1 MFFKTM
7 KHLIFFLISTAILFS
22 SCTPYQVV
30 LKESDS
36 VAKYKMA
43 DSLYQV
49 AMTTG
54 KKAKF
59 RSSLK
64 LMEQIVPLYR
74 GKPQA
79 EKLSYIYAN
88 TFYNLGDYLV
98 AGYQF
103 ERFESTYPKSDS
115 VEVAAYKSA
124 KSYYELSPRFSLDQK
139 DTRKGLEK
147 LQAFVNKY
155 PNSSYR
161 IEANDLVTEL
171 RDKLE
176 KKDIET
182 AHQYFNIG
190 GQIGSFKPAVDAYEN
205 FISDH
210 PGSIY
215 REFAF
220 YGRLEA
226 SYNRAISSI
235 PAVQKERLLISKEYY
250 NKYAKYY
257 KDGVKKQDADAL
269 IAAIDKEL
277 EKYQQSTE
285 N

>member
-1 MFFKTM
+1 
-7 KHLIFFLISTAILFS
+7 
-22 SCTPYQVV
+22 
-30 LKESDS
+30 
-36 VAKYKMA
+36 
-43 DSLYQV
+43 
-49 AMTTG
+49 
-54 KKAKF
+54 
-59 RSSLK
+59 
-64 LMEQIVPLYR
+64 MEQIVPLYR

-79 EKLSYIYAN
+79 EKLSYRYAN
-88 TFYNLGDYLV
+88 TFYNLEDYFV

-115 VEVAAYKSA
+115 VEVASYKSA

-139 DTRKGLEK
+139 DTQTALEK

-161 IEANDLVTEL
+161 IGANNLVSEL

-176 KKDIET
+176 RKDIET

-190 GQIGSFKPAVDAYEN
+190 EQIGSFKPAVDAYEN

-210 PGSIY
+210 PGSVF
-215 REFAF
+215 RELAF
-220 YGRLEA
+220 YGRVEA

-257 KDGVKKQDADAL
+257 KAGDKKEDADAL

-277 EKYQQSTE
+277 QKYQQPTE

>member
-1 MFFKTM
+1 
-7 KHLIFFLISTAILFS
+7 
-22 SCTPYQVV
+22 
-30 LKESDS
+30 
-36 VAKYKMA
+36 
-43 DSLYQV
+43 
-49 AMTTG
+49 
-54 KKAKF
+54 
-59 RSSLK
+59 
-64 LMEQIVPLYR
+64 MEQIVPLYR

-79 EKLSYIYAN
+79 EKLSYRYAN
-88 TFYNLGDYLV
+88 TFYNLEDYFV

-115 VEVAAYKSA
+115 VEVASYKSA

-139 DTRKGLEK
+139 DTQTALEK

-161 IEANDLVTEL
+161 IEANDLVSEL

-176 KKDIET
+176 RKDIET

-190 GQIGSFKPAVDAYEN
+190 EQIGSFKPAVDAYEN

-210 PGSIY
+210 PGSVF
-215 REFAF
+215 RELAF
-220 YGRLEA
+220 YGRVEA

-250 NKYAKYY
+250 NKYVKYY
-257 KDGVKKQDADAL
+257 KAGDKKEDADAL

-277 EKYQQSTE
+277 QKYQQPTE

>member
-1 MFFKTM
+1 M
-7 KHLIFFLISTAILFS
+7 KYFIFFLISCAVLCS
-22 SCTPYQVV
+22 SCTPYQFV

-49 AMTTG
+49 AMATG

-88 TFYNLGDYLV
+88 TFYNLEDYFV

-124 KSYYELSPRFSLDQK
+124 KSYCELSPRYSLDQK
-139 DTRKGLEK
+139 DTEKALEK

-161 IEANDLVTEL
+161 IEANDLVSEL
-171 RDKLE
+171 REKLE
-176 KKDIET
+176 RKDIEN
-182 AHQYFNIG
+182 AHQYFKIG
-190 GQIGSFKPAVDAYEN
+190 QQIGSYKPAVDAYEN
-205 FISDH
+205 FITDH
-210 PGSIY
+210 PGSVF
-215 REFAF
+215 REVAF
-220 YGRLEA
+220 FGRAEA
-226 SYNRAISSI
+226 SYNRAITSV
-235 PAVQKERLLISKEYY
+235 PTVQKERLLISKEFYS
-250 NKYAKYY
+250 KYAKYY
-257 KDGVKKQDADAL
+257 KAGDKKAAADAL

-277 EKYQQSTE
+277 EKYQQPTE

>member
-1 MFFKTM
+1 
-7 KHLIFFLISTAILFS
+7 
-22 SCTPYQVV
+22 
-30 LKESDS
+30 
-36 VAKYKMA
+36 MA

-49 AMTTG
+49 AMATG
-54 KKAKF
+54 KKSKF

-88 TFYNLGDYLV
+88 TFYNLEDYFV

-139 DTRKGLEK
+139 DTEKGLEK

-155 PNSSYR
+155 PNSPYR
-161 IEANDLVTEL
+161 IEANNLVSEL
-171 RDKLE
+171 REKLE
-176 KKDIET
+176 KKDIEN
-182 AHQYFNIG
+182 AHQYFKIG
-190 GQIGSFKPAVDAYEN
+190 QQIGSYKPAVDAYEN
-205 FISDH
+205 FITDH
-210 PGSIY
+210 PGSVF
-215 REFAF
+215 RELAF
-220 YGRLEA
+220 FGIVEA

-257 KDGVKKQDADAL
+257 KAGDKKQEADAL

-277 EKYQQSTE
+277 KKYQQPTE

>member
-1 MFFKTM
+1 
-7 KHLIFFLISTAILFS
+7 
-22 SCTPYQVV
+22 
-30 LKESDS
+30 
-36 VAKYKMA
+36 MA

-49 AMTTG
+49 AIATG
-54 KKAKF
+54 KKSKF

-79 EKLSYIYAN
+79 EKLSYRYAN
-88 TFYNLGDYLV
+88 TFYNLEDYFV

-115 VEVAAYKSA
+115 VEVASYKSA

-139 DTRKGLEK
+139 NTQTALEK

-161 IEANDLVTEL
+161 IGANNLVSEL

-176 KKDIET
+176 RKDIET

-190 GQIGSFKPAVDAYEN
+190 EQIGSFKPAVDAYEN

-210 PGSIY
+210 PGSVF
-215 REFAF
+215 RELAF
-220 YGRLEA
+220 YGRVEA

-235 PAVQKERLLISKEYY
+235 PAVQKERLLISKEFY

-257 KDGVKKQDADAL
+257 KAGDKKEDADAL

-277 EKYQQSTE
+277 QKYQQPTE

>member
-1 MFFKTM
+1 M
-7 KHLIFFLISTAILFS
+7 KYFIFFLISCAFLCT

-36 VAKYKMA
+36 VAKYQMA

-49 AMTTG
+49 AIATG
-54 KKAKF
+54 KKSKF

-79 EKLSYIYAN
+79 EKLSYRYAN
-88 TFYNLGDYLV
+88 TFYNLEDYFV

-115 VEVAAYKSA
+115 VEVASYKSA

-139 DTRKGLEK
+139 DTQTALEK

-161 IEANDLVTEL
+161 IEANNLVSEL

-176 KKDIET
+176 RKDIET

-190 GQIGSFKPAVDAYEN
+190 EQIGSFKPAVDAYEN

-210 PGSIY
+210 PGSVF
-215 REFAF
+215 RELAF
-220 YGRLEA
+220 YGRVEA

-235 PAVQKERLLISKEYY
+235 PAVQKERLLISKEFY

-257 KDGVKKQDADAL
+257 KA
-269 IAAIDKEL
+269 
-277 EKYQQSTE
+277 
-285 N
+285 

>member
-1 MFFKTM
+1 M
-7 KHLIFFLISTAILFS
+7 KYFIFFLISCTVLCS
-22 SCTPYQVV
+22 SCTPFQVV

-49 AMTTG
+49 AMATG

-88 TFYNLGDYLV
+88 TFYNLEDYFV

-124 KSYYELSPRFSLDQK
+124 KSYYELSPRSSLDQK
-139 DTRKGLEK
+139 DTEKGLEK

-161 IEANDLVTEL
+161 IEANNLVSEL
-171 RDKLE
+171 REKLE
-176 KKDIET
+176 KKDIDT
-182 AHQYFNIG
+182 A
-190 GQIGSFKPAVDAYEN
+190 K
-205 FISDH
+205 
-210 PGSIY
+210 
-215 REFAF
+215 
-220 YGRLEA
+220 
-226 SYNRAISSI
+226 
-235 PAVQKERLLISKEYY
+235 AVQGVLADDI
-250 NKYAKYY
+250 
-257 KDGVKKQDADAL
+257 KDQEGDYFRGEGEGSDRNSSGEGTSHRSRVHL
-269 IAAIDKEL
+269 
-277 EKYQQSTE
+277 ST
-285 N
+285 

>member
-1 MFFKTM
+1 M
-7 KHLIFFLISTAILFS
+7 KYFIFFLISCTVLCS
-22 SCTPYQVV
+22 SCTPFQVV

-49 AMTTG
+49 AIATG

-79 EKLSYIYAN
+79 EKLSYMYAN
-88 TFYNLGDYLV
+88 TFYNLEDYFV

-124 KSYYELSPRFSLDQK
+124 KSYYELSPSSSLDQK
-139 DTRKGLEK
+139 DTEKGLEK

-155 PNSSYR
+155 PNSS
-161 IEANDLVTEL
+161 TEL
-171 RDKLE
+171 KL
-176 KKDIET
+176 IT
-182 AHQYFNIG
+182 
-190 GQIGSFKPAVDAYEN
+190 
-205 FISDH
+205 
-210 PGSIY
+210 
-215 REFAF
+215 
-220 YGRLEA
+220 
-226 SYNRAISSI
+226 
-235 PAVQKERLLISKEYY
+235 
-250 NKYAKYY
+250 
-257 KDGVKKQDADAL
+257 
-269 IAAIDKEL
+269 
-277 EKYQQSTE
+277 
-285 N
+285 

>member
-1 MFFKTM
+1 M
-7 KHLIFFLISTAILFS
+7 KYFIFFLISCTVLCS
-22 SCTPYQVV
+22 SCTPFQVV

-49 AMTTG
+49 AIATG

-79 EKLSYIYAN
+79 EKLSYMYAN
-88 TFYNLGDYLV
+88 TFYNLEDYFD

-124 KSYYELSPRFSLDQK
+124 KSYYELSPSSSLDQK
-139 DTRKGLEK
+139 DTEKGLEK

-161 IEANDLVTEL
+161 IEANNLVSEL
-171 RDKLE
+171 REKLE
-176 KKDIET
+176 KKDIDT
-182 AHQYFNIG
+182 AHQYFSIG
-190 GQIGSFKPAVDAYEN
+190 EQIGSFKPAIDAYEN

-210 PGSIY
+210 PGSVF
-215 REFAF
+215 REAAF
-220 YGRLEA
+220 YGRA
-226 SYNRAISSI
+226 SAAYNRAISSV
-235 PAVQKERLLISKEYY
+235 PAVQKERLLVSKDF
-250 NKYAKYY
+250 YAKYLKYY
-257 KDGVKKQDADAL
+257 KAGDKKEDADAL

-277 EKYQQSTE
+277 EKYQQPTE

>member
-1 MFFKTM
+1 
-7 KHLIFFLISTAILFS
+7 
-22 SCTPYQVV
+22 
-30 LKESDS
+30 
-36 VAKYKMA
+36 
-43 DSLYQV
+43 
-49 AMTTG
+49 
-54 KKAKF
+54 
-59 RSSLK
+59 
-64 LMEQIVPLYR
+64 MEQIVPLYR

-79 EKLSYIYAN
+79 EKLSYRYAN
-88 TFYNLGDYLV
+88 TFYNLEDYLT

-115 VEVAAYKSA
+115 VEVASYKSA

-139 DTRKGLEK
+139 NTQTALEK

-161 IEANDLVTEL
+161 IGANNLVSEL

-176 KKDIET
+176 RKDIET

-190 GQIGSFKPAVDAYEN
+190 EQIGSFKPAVDAYEN

-210 PGSIY
+210 PGSVF
-215 REFAF
+215 RELAF
-220 YGRLEA
+220 YGRVEA

-235 PAVQKERLLISKEYY
+235 PAVQKERLLISKEFY

-257 KDGVKKQDADAL
+257 KAGDKKEDADAL

-277 EKYQQSTE
+277 QKYQQPTE

>member
-1 MFFKTM
+1 
-7 KHLIFFLISTAILFS
+7 
-22 SCTPYQVV
+22 V

-36 VAKYKMA
+36 VAKYQMA

-49 AMTTG
+49 AMATG
-54 KKAKF
+54 KKSKF

-88 TFYNLGDYLV
+88 TFYNLGDYFV

-139 DTRKGLEK
+139 DTQTALEK

-155 PNSSYR
+155 PNSTYR
-161 IEANDLVTEL
+161 IEANNLVTEL

-176 KKDIET
+176 RKDIET
-182 AHQYFNIG
+182 AHQYFSIG
-190 GQIGSFKPAVDAYEN
+190 EQIGSYKPAVDAYEN
-205 FISDH
+205 FITDH
-210 PGSIY
+210 PGSVF
-215 REFAF
+215 RELAF
-220 YGRLEA
+220 FGRVAA
-226 SYNRAISSI
+226 SYNRAINSI

-257 KDGVKKQDADAL
+257 KAGDKKEDADAL

-277 EKYQQSTE
+277 EKYQKPTE

>member
-1 MFFKTM
+1 
-7 KHLIFFLISTAILFS
+7 
-22 SCTPYQVV
+22 
-30 LKESDS
+30 
-36 VAKYKMA
+36 MA

-49 AMTTG
+49 AMATG

-88 TFYNLGDYLV
+88 TFYNLEDYFV

-124 KSYYELSPRFSLDQK
+124 KSYCELSPRYSLDQK
-139 DTRKGLEK
+139 DTEKGLEK

-161 IEANDLVTEL
+161 IEANNLVSEL
-171 RDKLE
+171 REKLE
-176 KKDIET
+176 KKDIEN
-182 AHQYFNIG
+182 AHQYFKIG
-190 GQIGSFKPAVDAYEN
+190 QQIGSYKPAVDAYEN
-205 FISDH
+205 FITDH
-210 PGSIY
+210 PGSVF
-215 REFAF
+215 REVAF
-220 YGRLEA
+220 FGRAEA
-226 SYNRAISSI
+226 SYNRAITSV
-235 PAVQKERLLISKEYY
+235 PAVQKERLLISKEFYS
-250 NKYAKYY
+250 KYAKYY
-257 KDGVKKQDADAL
+257 KAGNKKAAGDAL

-277 EKYQQSTE
+277 EKYQQPTE